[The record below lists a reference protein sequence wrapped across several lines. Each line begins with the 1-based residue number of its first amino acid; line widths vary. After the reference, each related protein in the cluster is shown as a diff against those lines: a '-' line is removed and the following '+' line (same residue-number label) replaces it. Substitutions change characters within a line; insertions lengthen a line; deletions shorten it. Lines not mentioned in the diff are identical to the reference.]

1 MMADNVEHVITYWL
15 IFERFHSPALAGF
28 AVVAHWA
35 PFLLFG
41 ITFGA
46 LADRF
51 DCRRIIQAGQAL
63 FILASFSWAVLFLT
77 NSLEAWHAVILLVI
91 HGMAGALWSPASQL
105 YIYDVVGGAEDLQSG
120 VRLAATARQIGIL
133 FGPAVGGGL
142 LLLLGPA
149 NGLLVNCLLYLPLI
163 LWLFR
168 TPFTGHM
175 HRGGPAAAANAL
187 TFADAWRTLKDVRHQ
202 PVILAMVVLGGA
214 TSFLVGNAYQAQM
227 PQYAA
232 DLPGAGVPSEDP
244 SRVAI
249 GYSVLLTATGL
260 GSVVGGFALEWVAW
274 LRRPSVGATIAMA
287 IGWAVAIFVFAIT
300 ASYPIA
306 VLALFVAGFLNL
318 GFTALAQT
326 IVQLEAPPDR
336 RGRVI
341 GLFSMAQNG
350 LRVGSGVTIGL
361 LGTIVG
367 IHASLEWSA
376 IAALAVCA
384 ALYLL
389 AKSPRVAIG

>member
-1 MMADNVEHVITYWL
+1 
-15 IFERFHSPALAGF
+15 
-28 AVVAHWA
+28 
-35 PFLLFG
+35 
-41 ITFGA
+41 
-46 LADRF
+46 
-51 DCRRIIQAGQAL
+51 
-63 FILASFSWAVLFLT
+63 
-77 NSLEAWHAVILLVI
+77 
-91 HGMAGALWSPASQL
+91 
-105 YIYDVVGGAEDLQSG
+105 
-120 VRLAATARQIGIL
+120 
-133 FGPAVGGGL
+133 
-142 LLLLGPA
+142 
-149 NGLLVNCLLYLPLI
+149 
-163 LWLFR
+163 
-168 TPFTGHM
+168 
-175 HRGGPAAAANAL
+175 
-187 TFADAWRTLKDVRHQ
+187 
-202 PVILAMVVLGGA
+202 MVVLGGA
-214 TSFLVGNAYQAQM
+214 TSLLVGNAYQAQM

-232 DLPGAGVPSEDP
+232 DIPGAQGEV
-244 SRVAI
+244 

-287 IGWAVAIFVFAIT
+287 IGWAIAILVFALT
-300 ASYPIA
+300 ASYPVA
-306 VLALFVAGFLNL
+306 VVALFTSGFLSL